1 MAKTDRKADHG
12 DDKLY
17 ALRHSTAHVEDGRV
31 SVYQHNGFVDLCKGP
46 HVEKTGKIGP
56 FKLLSIAGA
65 YWRGNE
71 RNPQLQRIYGTV
83 WPDQKQLDDYL
94 KRLQEIERR
103 DHRVLGRE
111 LELFRIDEELG
122 SGLVLWLPNL
132 SIVRE
137 ELEAWWRKIHHER
150 GYTLVYTPHIAHEKI
165 YIRSGHLEKYGDNMY
180 GPLLLDEGTQKFWIK
195 PMNCPGH
202 IKVFQ
207 SKVHSYRELP
217 MRIGELGTVYR
228 YERGGTL
235 HGMLRVRGFT
245 QDDSHIFCSWDQ
257 AQAEIG
263 GVFDLA
269 MEFLRVFGYSDPKIY
284 LSTRPVKRLGTD
296 ELWDKAEK
304 ALADALGVREVP
316 YDIDEGGGVFY
327 APKIDIKVMD
337 AIGREW
343 QGPTIQIDLNLPERF
358 DVTFVNAQG
367 QRERA
372 VMIHRVLFGSLER
385 FVGGL
390 IEHYAGNFP
399 LWLNWEQATVIPIR
413 GQGTRWRDARA
424 DDERPHTAG
433 RARRAPA
440 DDARRR
446 AHHQAL
452 GRRRRLRVV
461 PVGKE
466 SAALEGRRF
475 RARVDR
481 PLRRARRQALRDRV
495 RRARDRSGELSRLAA
510 ESEERR
516 GRDRHRREGAVE
528 QGPRSRGP
536 EPPRAPPGRRRGR
549 ASHLAARAGVQRPRD
564 QLVQGVRF
572 RGRGDR
578 EGRGHDGSRLFRRRR
593 RDGVHRRPTASG
605 VRSAPRHARGEARP
619 PGAAAHGARGGAL
632 RGAEGP
638 GNLPLPVGAAG
649 EDGRGH
655 RGLHPIGAEPRDP
668 RRAPSVAHA
677 PRQ

>member
-1 MAKTDRKADHG
+1 LAKTGRKPDHG
-12 DDKLY
+12 DEKLY
-17 ALRHSTAHVEDGRV
+17 ALRHSTAHVMAGAVLDLFPGAKFGFGPPVADGFYYDFDLPRPLTPDDLGKIEAKMRDVVKENAPFEHRVMGVPEALTFFGERNQDYKVDQIKKLAQNGSDEDSDDEVENGRV

-46 HVEKTGKIGP
+46 HVKRTGEIGP

-83 WPDQKQLDDYL
+83 WPDQKQLDEYL
-94 KRLQEIERR
+94 KRLQEIEKR

-137 ELEAWWRKIHHER
+137 ELETWWRKVHHER

-165 YIRSGHLEKYGDNMY
+165 YQRSGHLEKYGENMY
-180 GPLLLDEGTQKFWIK
+180 GPLALDEGTQNFWIK

-399 LWLNWEQATVIPIR
+399 LWLNWEQVCVIPIR
-413 GQGTRWRDARA
+413 
-424 DDERPHTAG
+424 
-433 RARRAPA
+433 
-440 DDARRR
+440 
-446 AHHQAL
+446 
-452 GRRRRLRVV
+452 
-461 PVGKE
+461 E
-466 SAALEGRRF
+466 SAFEYARTVTTKLRAENF
-475 RARVDR
+475 RVHLDEQAGDLRNRVKEAQQRKASYMLVVGDKE
-481 PLRRARRQALRDRV
+481 AA
-495 RRARDRSGELSRLAA
+495 SGTLS
-510 ESEERR
+510 
-516 GRDRHRREGAVE
+516 V
-528 QGPRSRGP
+528 
-536 EPPRAPPGRRRGR
+536 RRRGSR
-549 ASHLAARAGVQRPRD
+549 EEERGVA
-564 QLVQGVRF
+564 LEAF
-572 RGRGDR
+572 IDR
-578 EGRGHDGSRLFRRRR
+578 IKKEREDKALPADFAQHE
-593 RDGVHRRPTASG
+593 PTAG
-605 VRSAPRHARGEARP
+605 DAMA
-619 PGAAAHGARGGAL
+619 
-632 RGAEGP
+632 
-638 GNLPLPVGAAG
+638 
-649 EDGRGH
+649 
-655 RGLHPIGAEPRDP
+655 
-668 RRAPSVAHA
+668 
-677 PRQ
+677 

>member
-1 MAKTDRKADHG
+1 MAKTERKPSHG
-12 DDKLY
+12 DEKLY
-17 ALRHSTAHVEDGRV
+17 ALRHSTAHVMAGAVLELMPDAKFGFGPPVADGFYYDFDLPRPLQPEDLGKIEAKMREVVKANHAFEHRDMSVKEALDFFRARNQTYKVDQIEKLAADGTSKDSDDRV
-31 SVYQHNGFVDLCKGP
+31 EGGKVSLYQHNGFVDLCRGP
-46 HVEKTGKIGP
+46 HVARTGDIKA

-83 WPDQKQLDDYL
+83 WPSQAELDAYL
-94 KRLQEIERR
+94 EKLKEIERR
-103 DHRVLGRE
+103 DHRALGKD
-111 LELFRIDEELG
+111 LELFRIDDELG

-137 ELEAWWRKIHHER
+137 ELETWWRKVHHER

-165 YIRSGHLEKYGDNMY
+165 YQRSGHLEKYGENMY
-180 GPLLLDEGTQKFWIK
+180 GPLALDEGTQNFWIK

-399 LWLNWEQATVIPIR
+399 LWLNWEQAT
-413 GQGTRWRDARA
+413 
-424 DDERPHTAG
+424 
-433 RARRAPA
+433 
-440 DDARRR
+440 
-446 AHHQAL
+446 
-452 GRRRRLRVV
+452 
-461 PVGKE
+461 
-466 SAALEGRRF
+466 
-475 RARVDR
+475 
-481 PLRRARRQALRDRV
+481 
-495 RRARDRSGELSRLAA
+495 
-510 ESEERR
+510 
-516 GRDRHRREGAVE
+516 
-528 QGPRSRGP
+528 
-536 EPPRAPPGRRRGR
+536 
-549 ASHLAARAGVQRPRD
+549 
-564 QLVQGVRF
+564 
-572 RGRGDR
+572 
-578 EGRGHDGSRLFRRRR
+578 
-593 RDGVHRRPTASG
+593 
-605 VRSAPRHARGEARP
+605 
-619 PGAAAHGARGGAL
+619 
-632 RGAEGP
+632 
-638 GNLPLPVGAAG
+638 
-649 EDGRGH
+649 
-655 RGLHPIGAEPRDP
+655 
-668 RRAPSVAHA
+668 
-677 PRQ
+677 

>member
-1 MAKTDRKADHG
+1 MAKAERKPEHG
-12 DDKLY
+12 DEKLY
-17 ALRHSTAHVEDGRV
+17 ALRHSTAHVMAGAVLELFPGAKFGFGPPVTDGFYYDFALPRPLTPDDLGKIEAKMQEVVKRDTPFQHRVMGVPEALTFFGERNQDYKVDQIKKLAQNGSDEDSDDEVENGRV
-31 SVYQHNGFVDLCKGP
+31 SLYQHSGFVDVCKGP
-46 HVEKTGKIGP
+46 HVERTGKIGP

-103 DHRVLGRE
+103 DHRVLGKE

-137 ELEAWWRKIHHER
+137 ELETWWRKIHRER

-165 YIRSGHLEKYGDNMY
+165 YQRSGHLEKYGENMY
-180 GPLLLDEGTQKFWIK
+180 GPLLLDEGTQRFWIK

-207 SKVHSYRELP
+207 SKIHSYRDLP
-217 MRIGELGTVYR
+217 LRIGELGTVYR

-263 GVFDLA
+263 KVFDLA
-269 MEFLRVFGYSDPKIY
+269 MEFLQTFGYRDPRVY
-284 LSTRPVKRLGTD
+284 LSTRPEKRLGSD

-413 GQGTRWRDARA
+413 DSARPYAEELATGRRAAGFRGHLDQQGDM
-424 DDERPHTAG
+424 
-433 RARRAPA
+433 RARIKAAQERKSSYMLIVGDKEAA
-440 DDARRR
+440 AGTVSVRRR
-446 AHHQAL
+446 GSRDEERGVTLDAFL
-452 GRRRRLRVV
+452 ERV
-461 PVGKE
+461 
-466 SAALEGRRF
+466 
-475 RARVDR
+475 
-481 PLRRARRQALRDRV
+481 
-495 RRARDRSGELSRLAA
+495 
-510 ESEERR
+510 SEER
-516 GRDRHRREGAVE
+516 D
-528 QGPRSRGP
+528 SK
-536 EPPRAPPGRRRGR
+536 
-549 ASHLAARAGVQRPRD
+549 
-564 QLVQGVRF
+564 
-572 RGRGDR
+572 
-578 EGRGHDGSRLFRRRR
+578 
-593 RDGVHRRPTASG
+593 
-605 VRSAPRHARGEARP
+605 
-619 PGAAAHGARGGAL
+619 AL
-632 RGAEGP
+632 PADF
-638 GNLPLPVGAAG
+638 V
-649 EDGRGH
+649 GH
-655 RGLHPIGAEPRDP
+655 REPSAGD
-668 RRAPSVAHA
+668 AMA
-677 PRQ
+677 